1 MIAKDAK
8 GFYCVSSLGVTGTRK
23 EIKTDVS
30 SMVKLVKEANDIPC
44 AIGFG
49 IIMPV
54 TFHEMA
60 LQSDGAI
67 VGSAIVKI
75 CEKYGAE
82 SVPYVAEYVKQ
93 MKEAVSN
100 YRKLSQDR
108 KFICQCIANFC
119 KHDTRKDVNQ
129 NMLFGCQS

>member
-49 IIMPV
+49 ISMPE
-54 TFHEMA
+54 TAREMA

-93 MKEAVSN
+93 MKEAVS
-100 YRKLSQDR
+100 KL
-108 KFICQCIANFC
+108 
-119 KHDTRKDVNQ
+119 
-129 NMLFGCQS
+129 